1 MSSWPHPRGSGVE
14 ETTLRF
20 TGGDAEAQWNGD
32 THKVPHTTTLG
43 GSDLWSS
50 AVTPHQP
57 LHATIP
63 WRRGRGSRTHSKQHN
78 SPWGCANWQHT
89 LPGVRTNAKGTSKV
103 ESGRRKVWL
112 REEWQDIP
120 GHENVPTK
128 GNGRRE
134 HGADLPHWKEE
145 HAGRY
150 TRMVRLCVPP
160 LGSNPGM
167 LQYANTPHS
176 WSWLR
181 KRNGMAVA
189 VWADA
194 CPHKETALSVFI
206 CKVEQLIPTRGWA
219 QIGNRPYYIYH
230 PFWGWTL
237 PQGGKCSCVL

>member
-89 LPGVRTNAKGTSKV
+89 LPGVRTNAKGTSQV

-150 TRMVRLCVPP
+150 TRMVRFCVPP
-160 LGSNPGM
+160 LGSNPEDV
-167 LQYANTPHS
+167 T
-176 WSWLR
+176 
-181 KRNGMAVA
+181 
-189 VWADA
+189 
-194 CPHKETALSVFI
+194 I
-206 CKVEQLIPTRGWA
+206 CKHPTQLKLAEEKKWNGSSSVSRCLPTQRNSF
-219 QIGNRPYYIYH
+219 IGFHMQSRTADTYSRLGTNR
-230 PFWGWTL
+230 
-237 PQGGKCSCVL
+237 K